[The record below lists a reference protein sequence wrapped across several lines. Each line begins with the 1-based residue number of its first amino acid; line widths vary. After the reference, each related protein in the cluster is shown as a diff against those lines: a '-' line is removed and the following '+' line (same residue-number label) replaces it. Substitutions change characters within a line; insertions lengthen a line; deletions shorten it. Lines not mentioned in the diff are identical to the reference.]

1 MKPRIVALGDSTSCG
16 EGVGLSIPSGC
27 TWPSRL
33 TAATPGAEL
42 VPLAVAG
49 SRLRDVRDVQ
59 LPQALRS
66 RADIVTLLIGLND
79 VARAGF
85 DRHDFRRALEDVVGA
100 VRATGALLLLGRL
113 HDVTAVLPLPPALRD
128 AVRSRTAAVNDA
140 VDSCV
145 DDDRVRPL
153 DLASLPGLRMRRMWE
168 VDRVHPNVAGHA
180 LIADAAARVLR
191 SAGLPVGPVR
201 QPAMPSAPGPL
212 REVGWL
218 VRHGLPWLGA
228 HVPQVV
234 LPALIASA
242 RPARHS

>member
-1 MKPRIVALGDSTSCG
+1 MRPRFVALGDSTSCG
-16 EGVGLSIPSGC
+16 EGVGIRFPSSC

-33 TAATPGAEL
+33 TAATPGGEL
-42 VPLAVAG
+42 LPLAVAG
-49 SRLRDVRDVQ
+49 SRLRDVRDEQ
-59 LPQALRS
+59 LPQALRR
-66 RADIVTLLIGLND
+66 RADVVTLLIGLND

-85 DRHDFRRALEDVVGA
+85 NRRDFRRALEDVVGA

-113 HDVTAVLPLPPALRD
+113 HDVTAVLPLPPALRA
-128 AVRSRTAAVNDA
+128 AVRVRTAAVNEA
-140 VDSCV
+140 VDACI
-145 DDDRVRPL
+145 DDQVRPL

-191 SAGLPVGPVR
+191 SAGMPVGPVR
-201 QPAMPSAPGPL
+201 QPPMPKEPGTL
-212 REVGWL
+212 REAQWL

-234 LPALIASA
+234 LPAVIAAA
-242 RPARHS
+242 RPGRLS